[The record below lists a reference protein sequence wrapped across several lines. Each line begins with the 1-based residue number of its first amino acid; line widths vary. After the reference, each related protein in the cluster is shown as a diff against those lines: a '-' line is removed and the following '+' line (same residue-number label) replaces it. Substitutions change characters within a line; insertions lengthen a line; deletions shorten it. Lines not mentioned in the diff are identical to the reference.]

1 MKSLPAAPV
10 GSNSVLGHCVT
21 HNASTTDARGAA
33 VSQVANKQHAGS
45 LICSEWTCNCDSA
58 LLRIVS
64 LKVCFASDPVKMSLY
79 PQKHVLPHF
88 DKTVQLILLWLQ
100 CDLRSTFAHKLLIPG
115 ALEQWINQQRE
126 YFCLQIKEESKTWPL
141 FFFPPS
147 LWAAE
152 AELASQMSAQ
162 CFWCS
167 WGILWTDFKKQTH
180 YAALAQ
186 ENDVR
191 GSEFCSHRGPFLTI

>member
-45 LICSEWTCNCDSA
+45 LICSEWTCDCDSA

-64 LKVCFASDPVKMSLY
+64 LKVCFASDPVMMSLY

-88 DKTVQLILLWLQ
+88 DKTVQLILLWIQ

-115 ALEQWINQQRE
+115 TLEQWINQQRE
-126 YFCLQIKEESKTWPL
+126 YFCLQIKEKSKTWPL
-141 FFFPPS
+141 FFLFLPHSEQQKQNLLHKCPRNVSDVPEAFCGLISKNKPS
-147 LWAAE
+147 MLLWVVYGAGK
-152 AELASQMSAQ
+152 
-162 CFWCS
+162 WCKRI
-167 WGILWTDFKKQTH
+167 WVLQ
-180 YAALAQ
+180 
-186 ENDVR
+186 
-191 GSEFCSHRGPFLTI
+191 P